1 MSVRD
6 AHALTRALFKY
17 LSAAGTAS
25 QLGDVA
31 IYLDIARCGEYTV
44 GRLNETAGYC
54 CGTLIKKQFFTGKKY
69 EEKSRGGWREE
80 WDAEDM
86 GFAACVQISSARGEP
101 AQPAVLMLILK

>member
-17 LSAAGTAS
+17 LSAAATAS

-54 CGTLIKKQFFTGKKY
+54 CGTLIKKAIFYWKKIGG
-69 EEKSRGGWREE
+69 EVKGWVEGGMGRGGHGLCCMRTDQQRE
-80 WDAEDM
+80 
-86 GFAACVQISSARGEP
+86 G
-101 AQPAVLMLILK
+101 